1 MAPKQTNNKKQSLPF
16 VSPFLSSGFQGPQED
31 LDMDW
36 SMDLPQASASPLL
49 RVTPTSEHI
58 PSPHV
63 PSHNK
68 GSNGKNRADST
79 VPLVLSYGEGQPAI
93 SGNWDGSHHVLS
105 IFGSENTL
113 AKDSKMIYDSLMRMR
128 SFIKH
133 HPNPMERKITPVV
146 EKLWRLIDTIYTA
159 KWDTVPFSKDKN
171 LTIRKCIEDQIMLY
185 YMQKQPLTES
195 SNMTMTNTSSPLPS
209 AKVAPSPNVNTLRTP
224 PPPNKN
230 VESTAKKDLKSSNLK
245 KSYA

>member
-1 MAPKQTNNKKQSLPF
+1 
-16 VSPFLSSGFQGPQED
+16 
-31 LDMDW
+31 MDW
-36 SMDLPQASASPLL
+36 SMDPPQAPVSPMPC
-49 RVTPTSEHI
+49 VTPASEHV

-63 PSHNK
+63 PPQNK
-68 GSNGKNRADST
+68 GSNGKNRAAST
-79 VPLVLSYGEGQPAI
+79 VPLVLSYSEEQPAI
-93 SGNWDGSHHVLS
+93 SSNWDRSHHALS
-105 IFGSENTL
+105 IFGSEDTF
-113 AKDSKMIYDSLMRMR
+113 AKDSEIIYDSLPRMR

-133 HPNPMERKITPVV
+133 HPNLTERKVIPVV
-146 EKLWRLIDTIYTA
+146 EKLWRLIDTIYAA